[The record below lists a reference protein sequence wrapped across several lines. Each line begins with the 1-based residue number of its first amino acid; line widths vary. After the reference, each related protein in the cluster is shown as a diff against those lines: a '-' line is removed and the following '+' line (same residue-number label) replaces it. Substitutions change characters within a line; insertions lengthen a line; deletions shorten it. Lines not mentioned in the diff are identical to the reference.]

1 MFFNENFIYHKRQH
15 LSKKSCTSIINFFE
29 RNPNKQRGYV
39 YSGKN
44 DLSINKQVKDSI
56 DLTVNFNRNQES
68 CIFTLH
74 HHLCTAIN
82 LYKEKYSYLDDLE
95 KWKLNETFNIRK
107 YNPNQAFKKIHC
119 EHGPGDC
126 SLRILA
132 WMFYL
137 NDVDDG
143 GETYFPYQ
151 NKKFKPR
158 QGDLLIW
165 PAFWTHP
172 HKGIPSKKNI
182 KYITTGWISFE
193 S

>member
-1 MFFNENFIYHKRQH
+1 MFLNNNFIYHKKQC
-15 LSKKSCTSIINFFE
+15 LPKTLCTSIIDFFDK
-29 RNPNKQRGYV
+29 NPNKQKGCV
-39 YSGKN
+39 YSGIN
-44 DLSINKQVKDSI
+44 DLNVNSEVKDSI
-56 DLTVNFNRNQES
+56 DLSINFNKNQES
-68 CIFTLH
+68 CIFALH
-74 HHLCTAIN
+74 YYLCTGIN
-82 LYKEKYSYLDDLE
+82 LYRKKYSFLDNLE
-95 KWKLNETFNIRK
+95 NWKLNETFNIRK
-107 YNPNQAFKKIHC
+107 YYPNQAFKKLHC

-137 NDVDDG
+137 NDVSSD

-172 HKGIPSKKNI
+172 HKGIPSKKDI
-182 KYITTGWISFE
+182 KYITTGWVSF
-193 S
+193 SH